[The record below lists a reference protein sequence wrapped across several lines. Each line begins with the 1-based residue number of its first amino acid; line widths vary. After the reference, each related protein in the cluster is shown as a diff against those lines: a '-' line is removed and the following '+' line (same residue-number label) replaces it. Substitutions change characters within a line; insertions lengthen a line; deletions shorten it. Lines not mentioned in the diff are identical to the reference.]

1 MALTAITNDFITKSG
16 IVVEGTTVVT
26 TSTFSSL
33 QSGSLQVS
41 SGAAIA
47 KNLIV
52 GTSAAIGS
60 TLAVTGTTTL
70 TGALTANGVSTFNAE
85 LVVSGTN
92 TLTVGTGLASFGG
105 AVSVTGASTLLGT
118 LTANGVSTFNAALIV
133 SGTNT
138 LTVGTG
144 LASFA
149 GAVTVS
155 GITTISNTTPATTVG
170 AGALAV
176 TGGVFVGNNLVIGSS
191 TSSTGIVSSNA
202 LYVAGG
208 AGIAGSMVVSGPAVF
223 SNTVTFNG
231 TATYV
236 YSTNTVYTDNIL
248 ELHTPPGGMGS
259 AWTVND
265 AKDIGVRM
273 HYFDSMDKS
282 AFFGRTAASGYFEY
296 FSEGAENATSFAGSK
311 YGVIKAGAFYA
322 NDTTP
327 ASNPTTGALQV
338 LGGAGIGGSLYA
350 GMTVSGATV
359 AARNLTDRQVVFSD
373 AVGTLSGHSGIT
385 YNQATGILS
394 TTATSAITSTNL
406 TGGAT
411 GSLPYQLA
419 AGSTSFLP
427 IGNNGYVLTSS
438 GTAPTWTPV
447 TGLSAGTATT
457 ATNIAGGLA
466 NQIPYQSA
474 PGSTVFSGSL
484 TYTPATSTF
493 SAPIISVSAATAS
506 TSALT
511 GALVVAGGAGISGT
525 VNIGGK
531 IVINDTTDATSTVT
545 GSIVTAGGAG
555 IAKNLV
561 VGGAVT
567 VGTLVASTVIPAI
580 ISNNMQ
586 LASFTK
592 TGIIGSASTPL
603 DTYDATVYRSARYT
617 IQIVDGVKVHV
628 TEITLLHNGTDVY
641 INEYGI
647 STSAGELGAFNA
659 SFVAGTVT
667 LLFTPAAAVSM
678 TIKVVRMCI
687 TL

>member
-16 IVVEGTTVVT
+16 IVVEGTAVVT
-26 TSTFSSL
+26 TSTFSTG

-60 TLAVTGTTTL
+60 TLAVTGTTAL
-70 TGALTANGVSTFNAE
+70 TGALTANGVSTFNAA

-92 TLTVGTGLASFGG
+92 TLTVGTGLAAFGG
-105 AVSVTGASTLLGT
+105 PVSVTGASTLLGT
-118 LTANGVSTFNAALIV
+118 LTANGVSTFNAALVV

-144 LASFA
+144 LAAFG
-149 GAVTVS
+149 GAVTIA
-155 GITTISNTTPATTVG
+155 GITSVSNVTPATTVG

-176 TGGVFVGNNLVIGSS
+176 TGGVYVGNNLVVGAAA
-191 TSSTGIVSSNA
+191 SSTGVVSNNA

-265 AKDIGVRM
+265 AKDIGIRM
-273 HYFDSMDKS
+273 HYFDTSDKN
-282 AFFGRTAASGYFEY
+282 AFFGRTAAAGYFEY
-296 FSEGAENATSFAGSK
+296 FSSGVENSTSFAGAT
-311 YGVIKAGAFYA
+311 YGVIKAGTFIA
-322 NDTTP
+322 NDTT
-327 ASNPTTGALQV
+327 AATNATTGAIIV
-338 LGGAGIGGSLYA
+338 GGGVGVGGAVYTALG
-350 GMTVSGATV
+350 VSGATIS
-359 AARNLTDRQVVFSD
+359 ARSLTNKQVVFSD
-373 AVGTLSGHSGIT
+373 ANGLLTGNAAIT
-385 YNQATGILS
+385 FDPSTGILS
-394 TTATSAITSTNL
+394 TTATSAVTSTNL
-406 TGGAT
+406 TGGAI

-427 IGNNGYVLTSS
+427 IGNNGYILTSS

-457 ATNIAGGLA
+457 ATNIAAGLA

-493 SAPIISVSAATAS
+493 SAPIISVSAVTAS
-506 TSALT
+506 TSVST
-511 GALVVAGGAGISGT
+511 GALVVAGGVGIGGT
-525 VNIGGK
+525 ANIGGK
-531 IVINDTTDATSTVT
+531 IVINDTTDAASTVT
-545 GSIVTAGGAG
+545 GSIVTAGGVG

-567 VGTLVASTVIPAI
+567 VGTPVASTVIPAI

-586 LASFTK
+586 LSSFTK

-617 IQIVDGVKVHV
+617 VQIVDSGKVHI
-628 TEITLLHNGTDVY
+628 TEITLLHNGTDVF

-647 STSAGELGAFNA
+647 STSAGELGVFNA
-659 SFVAGTVT
+659 SLVAGTVT
-667 LLFTPAAAVSM
+667 LLFTPSAATSM

>member
-16 IVVEGTTVVT
+16 IVVEGTAVVT
-26 TSTFSSL
+26 SSTGQSSA
-33 QSGSLQVS
+33 LQVN

-60 TLAVTGTTTL
+60 TLVVTDTTTL
-70 TGALTANGVSTFNAE
+70 SGALTANGVSTFNAA
-85 LVVSGTN
+85 LVISGINTLTVGTGLASFGGPVNVTGTSTLSGALTANGVSTFNAALVISGTN

-105 AVSVTGASTLLGT
+105 NIS
-118 LTANGVSTFNAALIV
+118 I
-133 SGTNT
+133 SGTT
-138 LTVGTG
+138 
-144 LASFA
+144 S
-149 GAVTVS
+149 
-155 GITTISNTTPATTVG
+155 ISNTTPATTVG

-176 TGGVFVGNNLVIGSS
+176 TGGVFVGKNLVVGSI
-191 TSSTGIVSSNA
+191 TSSTGIISNNS

-208 AGIAGSMVVSGPAVF
+208 AGIAGSIVVSGPAVF
-223 SNTVTFNG
+223 KDTVTFSG

-259 AWTVND
+259 TWTVND

-273 HYFDSMDKS
+273 HYFDTADNS
-282 AFFGRTAASGYFEY
+282 AFFGRSADTGYFEY
-296 FSEGAENATSFAGSK
+296 YSAGAENATTFTGAT
-311 YGVIKAGAFYA
+311 YGGIKAGSFIA

-327 ASNPTTGALQV
+327 STSVTTGALIIG
-338 LGGAGIGGSLYA
+338 GGAGIA
-350 GMTVSGATV
+350 GAAFVGANVSGSTIS
-359 AARNLTDRQVVFSD
+359 ARNLTDRQVVFSD
-373 AVGTLSGHSGIT
+373 ALGTLSGHLGIT

-406 TGGAT
+406 SNGVA
-411 GSLPYQLA
+411 GSLPYQLST
-419 AGSTSFLP
+419 GSTTFLP
-427 IGNNGYVLTSS
+427 IGTNGYVLTSS
-438 GTAPTWTPV
+438 GTVPSWTPV
-447 TGLSAGTATT
+447 TGLSAGNATT
-457 ATNIAGGLA
+457 ATNIAGGLE
-466 NQIPYQSA
+466 NQIPYQAA
-474 PGSTVFSGSL
+474 PGSTVFSGNL
-484 TYTPATSTF
+484 TYTPVTSTF
-493 SAPIISVSAATAS
+493 SSPSISVSAVTVS

-511 GALVVAGGAGISGT
+511 GALVVAGGVGIAGT

-531 IVINDTTDATSTVT
+531 LVINDITDVTSTIT
-545 GSIVTAGGAG
+545 GSVVTAGGVG

-567 VGTLVASTVIPAI
+567 VGSPVASTVIPSI

-586 LASFTK
+586 IASFTK
-592 TGIIGSASTPL
+592 TGIIGSAATSL
-603 DTYDATVYRSARYT
+603 DTYNATVFRSARYT
-617 IQIVDGVKVHV
+617 IQIVDAGKVHV
-628 TEITLLHNGTDVY
+628 TEITLLHNGIDVY

-647 STSAGELGAFNA
+647 STSAGELGVFNA
-659 SFVAGTVT
+659 SFVVSTVT
-667 LLFTPAAAVSM
+667 LLFTPSAASSM